1 MPTKLVPIV
10 DGQLYFFPT
19 WDILTREELQQYDR
33 DFYAAIEA
41 SPHPLVHS
49 IYDYSELKGLPPL
62 KDLTSLKVGHHPR
75 AGWTVFTGAKNVLFK
90 FLVSTT
96 VQFFKQRIRFADTNA
111 DALAFL
117 QAVDTTLPDLS
128 GVDLDAIA
136 AQVFAEYFEK
146 KNR

>member
-1 MPTKLVPIV
+1 MPTRLTPIV

-19 WDILTREELQQYDR
+19 WDVLTKEELQQYDR
-33 DFYAAIEA
+33 DFYAVIEA
-41 SPHPLVHS
+41 SPYPLVHS

-62 KDLTSLKVGHHPR
+62 KDLTNLKVGHHPR
-75 AGWTVFTGAKNVLFK
+75 AGWTIFTGAKNVLFK

-111 DALAFL
+111 EALAFL
-117 QAVDTTLPDLS
+117 QSVDSTLPDLS

-136 AQVFAEYFEK
+136 AQVFAES
-146 KNR
+146 RAP